1 MARNS
6 YTFYTPLGTFSSCGQ
21 AAAAH
26 KCDKGT
32 IMTRCER
39 DPTNYRREVRLRE
52 KETRV
57 SGTWHT
63 RTEWPLSW
71 SQYRGLDNDVRE
83 QIYQAWCAQNQQDP
97 MADTAAEAFFDAMD
111 LLQDVIVVESELDQ
125 DTEAELNEQ

>member
-6 YTFYTPLGTFSSCGQ
+6 YTFYTPLGTFASSAQ

-26 KCDKGT
+26 KCDKST
-32 IMTRCER
+32 IMARCAN
-39 DPTNYRREVRLRE
+39 DPDNYRRVLRE
-52 KETRV
+52 PRATGG
-57 SGTWHT
+57 SWHT

-83 QIYQAWCAQNQQDP
+83 RIYLGWCAQNALDP
-97 MADTAAEAFFDAMD
+97 ESDATAEAFFDAMD

-125 DTEAELNEQ
+125 DIEAELNAE